1 MRMKVGAAMKLLRL
15 LGFAACAA
23 ALAAE
28 ATSPASAGPFDPGK
42 AVVLRPAPG
51 RPAKS
56 VYDNAYRN
64 MFEYVVVGQGWTEW
78 KDGDK
83 DARACLADMVE
94 YGRVREIRTFVEL
107 PSPIDAH
114 AREALFDDFL
124 KLGVA
129 GVCTQSI
136 VDDKAAASRGLLF
149 VPGGMPAEPFLAFK
163 AAGVNGRARELARCI
178 SQSRLVT
185 VLADEPKT
193 YFDSPAADFIR
204 RLPVAFDETKKLDLV
219 PEGDPQSGKVHAL
232 IRRAGAAWY
241 VTAVNSGAATSVTLD
256 VSMVPSGRKRFTAF
270 VDVDGKEGLKRID
283 GFLGADERRIKVD
296 LIANGGYVARIEPPV
311 LLFFAGDSTLS
322 PRRFWRVNGSW
333 GEALAPCLSPDV
345 TIVNR
350 AVGGRSTKSFRPHWT
365 HDIMPNLREGDWV
378 LIEFG
383 PNDAV
388 KKDPNRYSDVPQY
401 KENLRRY
408 VAEVRSKGG
417 RPLLASSISSRR
429 YDAKGEWNPK
439 ADLQPYADG
448 MAAVAL
454 ELDVPFI
461 PMLEPTGKVV
471 EAAGAEGSKRL
482 FVFFSNGKDNVH
494 PSKEG
499 AKAFAQVFLD
509 ELKKRPGHRAAA
521 LFRPD
526 ALK

>member
-1 MRMKVGAAMKLLRL
+1 MRMKAGAAKKLLRF
-15 LGFAACAA
+15 LGLAACVA

-28 ATSPASAGPFDPGK
+28 AASPASAGPFDPGK
-42 AVVLRPAPG
+42 AAVLRPAPG
-51 RPAKS
+51 KPVKS

-64 MFEYVVVGQGWTEW
+64 MFEYVIVGQGWTEW

-107 PSPIDAH
+107 PASLDEH
-114 AREALFDDFL
+114 ARETLFEDFL

-129 GVCTQSI
+129 GVCTSSI
-136 VDDKAAASRGLLF
+136 VDAKAAADRGLFF
-149 VPGGMPAEPFLAFK
+149 VGMPEEPFLAFR
-163 AAGVNGRARELARCI
+163 AAGANGRARELARCV

-204 RLPVAFDETKKLDLV
+204 RLPVKFDETKKLGVSLD
-219 PEGDPQSGKVHAL
+219 GKSQAGKMQAL
-232 IRRAGAAWY
+232 IRRAGAEWY
-241 VTAVNSGAATSVTLD
+241 VAVENAGPAASVTLD
-256 VSMVPSGRKRFTAF
+256 LSCIPSGRKRLTAF
-270 VDVDGKEGLKRID
+270 VDVDGKDGLKRID
-283 GFLGADERRIKVD
+283 EFLGADERRIKVD

-311 LLFFAGDSTLS
+311 LLFLAGDSTLS

-333 GEALAPCLSPDV
+333 GEALRPYLSPDV
-345 TIVNR
+345 TMVNR
-350 AVGGRSTKSFRPHWT
+350 AVGGRSTRSYRTHWD
-365 HDIMPNLREGDWV
+365 HDIMPNLREDDWV

-388 KKDPNRYSDVPQY
+388 KHDPNRYSDVPQY

-408 VAEVRSKGG
+408 IAEVRAKGG
-417 RPLLASSISSRR
+417 KPLLVSSLTSRR
-429 YDAKGEWNPK
+429 YNAKGDWNPK
-439 ADLQPYADG
+439 ADLQSYADG

-461 PMLEPTGKVV
+461 PMLEPTGKAV

-499 AKAFAQVFLD
+499 AKVFAQVFLD

-521 LFRPD
+521 LFKPE